1 VTVPAIECRDVSRSF
16 VIRRNRTPLLK
27 ERALD
32 LLRPGARPERELF
45 WALRDITF
53 SVEPGEF
60 FALIG
65 PNGAGKTTLL
75 RLLSGIYQPTSGT
88 LRVQGRMAPLLAL
101 GLGFHPDLTGRENLY
116 LNASIFGLSTGDIRA
131 LEDSIIGFAELEEFI
146 DTPTKNYSAGMQMR
160 LGFAIA
166 AHVEP
171 DVFIVDEVLS
181 VGDARFAQK
190 CLRRLEQ
197 ARLAGR
203 TFVVATHDL
212 EFVETQCDRAAFL
225 AGGRM
230 IAMGAAADTVKA
242 YRETVAAAG

>member
-1 VTVPAIECRDVSRSF
+1 MPAIECQGVSRSF
-16 VIRRNRTPLLK
+16 VIRRNRSPLLK
-27 ERALD
+27 ERALE
-32 LLRPGARPERELF
+32 LLRPRARPERELF

-88 LRVQGRMAPLLAL
+88 VRVHGRMAPLLAL

-116 LNASIFGLSTGDIRA
+116 LNASIFGLSTSDIRA
-131 LEDSIIGFAELEEFI
+131 LENAIIDFAELEAFI

-171 DVFIVDEVLS
+171 DIVIVDEVLA
-181 VGDARFAQK
+181 VGDAHFAQK

-212 EFVETQCDRAAFL
+212 ELVEKQCDRAAFI
-225 AGGRM
+225 AGGQM
-230 IAMGAAADTVKA
+230 VAMGTAADTVRA
-242 YRETVAAAG
+242 YREAVAAAG